1 MQGTIHVNGRVAK
14 IKVRVTVKAL
24 PASSEVVVTD
34 VMMQPGGTASGW
46 LPHVSELPWSA
57 GITA

>member
-1 MQGTIHVNGRVAK
+1 MQGTIRVNGRVAK

-24 PASSEVVVTD
+24 PAAAEVVVTD
-34 VMMQPGGTASGW
+34 VMLQPGGGVSGW
-46 LPHVSELPWSA
+46 LPHVTELPWSA

>member
-1 MQGTIHVNGRVAK
+1 MQAVVYAGGRVAK

-24 PASSEVVVTD
+24 PASAEVVVTD
-34 VMMQPGGTASGW
+34 VMLQPGAAASGW
-46 LPHVSELPWSA
+46 IPHVSELPWSA